1 MDKFIRTI
9 QGQEVDIR
17 DYQKNYDAG
26 VYSDTFPK
34 QEGGTHLEFYWHD
47 LKSGHNFYDNLNNE
61 FLSNEGIRPDQD
73 INTSRNFLNF
83 SHHIDQEGWKTKYY
97 PPIFDTN
104 GVPRNGRKRIRH
116 FIQSRERWIPAARW
130 TYEIPQ
136 VLDNEELNYK
146 INRINTGL
154 DANPPTDYSE
164 PRTFEAIVEAARYLV
179 QYHAEEGKKF
189 NTPSNID
196 KWFLE
201 RGVYSDFSEHIV
213 VKMKEKIENIDQK
226 GNDFM
231 FMLDKNSAADWMK
244 KCNVLTSRKIESL
257 GKQPTDSKEKIIL
270 YTPVDVNLYRTFIQH
285 IFPNAVKG
293 IKTLIVLYVTG
304 ANPKESIKLIKEFP
318 EWMQEVCDQTVSF
331 IQHDL
336 KGIKIDTPFKSSMY
350 EILGA
355 IPQRRVDKEGMKHEA
370 LFKKFELISIED
382 Y

>member
-1 MDKFIRTI
+1 MSIKYLIYFLYKFEFYFCRSIFKYEQNRTI
-9 QGQEVDIR
+9 PNNSGGYGFTVD
-17 DYQKNYDAG
+17 
-26 VYSDTFPK
+26 
-34 QEGGTHLEFYWHD
+34 E
-47 LKSGHNFYDNLNNE
+47 
-61 FLSNEGIRPDQD
+61 
-73 INTSRNFLNF
+73 
-83 SHHIDQEGWKTKYY
+83 
-97 PPIFDTN
+97 
-104 GVPRNGRKRIRH
+104 
-116 FIQSRERWIPAARW
+116 
-130 TYEIPQ
+130 
-136 VLDNEELNYK
+136 
-146 INRINTGL
+146 
-154 DANPPTDYSE
+154 
-164 PRTFEAIVEAARYLV
+164 
-179 QYHAEEGKKF
+179 
-189 NTPSNID
+189 
-196 KWFLE
+196 
-201 RGVYSDFSEHIV
+201 
-213 VKMKEKIENIDQK
+213 MKEKIENIDQK

-244 KCNVLTSRKIESL
+244 KCNVLTSREIESL

-304 ANPKESIKLIKEFP
+304 ANPKESIKLIKQFP
-318 EWMQEVCDQTVSF
+318 EWMQEVCDQSVSF